1 MSRNNMKNIHECKL
15 DLMPVKQIVS
25 CCRKFFPLI
34 NDKQI
39 AMEKTPSY
47 FDGLPHNLPESIIK
61 NLPNVKLLLIVCEPA
76 KRAFSDYVHEVR
88 HM

>member
-1 MSRNNMKNIHECKL
+1 MLYYDIFWYCRNI
-15 DLMPVKQIVS
+15 
-25 CCRKFFPLI
+25 FPPI

-47 FDGLPHNLPESIIK
+47 FDDPPHNLPESIIN
-61 NLPNVKLLLIVCEPA
+61 NLPNTKLLLIVCDPT

-88 HM
+88 HT